1 MRRNSSSSFLEEEVE
16 LLAEHFGVDSVRTA
30 LARVSSRPIA
40 ASEPQACEASTRSK
54 KKPNPSISNLLERLR
69 PMDEEKHRL
78 LTSFYV
84 DLKNR
89 KLLPES
95 QDIRQFAQIIG
106 LKEIGGKSRE
116 DLVPK
121 LMRFLIG
128 EPTGRLQVDIQRAA
142 GVSEEQRQQGY
153 SVLTDKLLGGR

>member
-1 MRRNSSSSFLEEEVE
+1 MRILFVATLVLAVCDPVASARTWTDSTGKHTVE
-16 LLAEHFGVDSVRTA
+16 AEF
-30 LARVSSRPIA
+30 
-40 ASEPQACEASTRSK
+40 
-54 KKPNPSISNLLERLR
+54 
-69 PMDEEKHRL
+69 
-78 LTSFYV
+78 V
-84 DLKNR
+84 DLKDR

-128 EPTGRLQVDIQRAA
+128 EPTVRLQRDIQRAA
-142 GVSEEQRQQGY
+142 GVSEEQRQQGF
-153 SVLTDKLLGGR
+153 SVLADKLLAG